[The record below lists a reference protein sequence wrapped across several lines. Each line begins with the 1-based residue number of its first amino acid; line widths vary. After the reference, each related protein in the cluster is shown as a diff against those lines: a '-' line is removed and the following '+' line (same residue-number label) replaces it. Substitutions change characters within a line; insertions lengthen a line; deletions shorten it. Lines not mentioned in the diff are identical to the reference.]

1 MGKSRII
8 KGVPVAPGLA
18 MGPVHVV
25 RAAPDVVPT
34 WSLREDEVEAEI
46 VRLEQGVHEAEEELA
61 RRQALLR
68 AHAGDQDAEILS
80 VHRMI
85 LQDPPARR
93 SLERRIREERINAET
108 CIQGLIETLEESMR
122 GLDGDSV
129 RSYGADLSDPWRAV
143 LDRLMHRDQA
153 ELVSQGDQVVLAA
166 AELTPH
172 VVTTLDRSQVLAIVT
187 ERGGRFSHGAVLA
200 RSIGFPCVVEVP
212 GLLARLEQG
221 MRVLV
226 DGDRGSVQ
234 LRPEAEDVD
243 AFLEQ
248 CKRRRERTALLEV
261 HATSPALTP
270 DGHTIQVRANIES
283 VRDLETFDLAKTDGI
298 GLLRTEFL
306 YLERNQFPSE
316 EEQYR
321 LYRRVLERVGG
332 RPVTLRTLD
341 IGADKRLPYFQ
352 TPEEH
357 NPALGWRGLRVTLE
371 WQDLMRVQL
380 RAALRASAH
389 GDLRILLPMVTSVGE
404 VQHVLRLIGQVRAQL
419 NEQGYEMA
427 DHVPLGIM
435 AEVPSTVLVLE
446 HFAPLIRF
454 VSVGTNDLVQ
464 YLLASDRDNAWVSR
478 LYDPQ
483 HPAVVWALQRVAE
496 VARAHGLESSVCGE
510 LAGDEAS
517 ALMLLGMG
525 YDAVSVAPNFLGE
538 VKYAVRQTPLTDARE
553 LARRAASQDSSDG
566 VRAVLAEARDR
577 LHARLGATQEAR
589 APGQCGPM
597 GGGPARPSPIA

>member
-25 RAAPDVVPT
+25 RAAPDIVPT

-46 VRLEQGVHEAEEELA
+46 ARLEQGVEEAERELA

-68 AHAGDQDAEILS
+68 SQAGEKDAEILS

-108 CIQGLIETLEESMR
+108 CIQGLIESLEESVR

-200 RSIGFPCVVEVP
+200 RSIGFPCVVEIP

-248 CKRRRERTALLEV
+248 CTRRRERTALLEV
-261 HATSPALTP
+261 HATAPARTP
-270 DGHTIQVRANIES
+270 DGHTLKVRANIES
-283 VRDLETFDLAKTDGI
+283 VRDLDTFDLGKTDGI

-306 YLERNQFPSE
+306 YLERAQFPSE

-321 LYRRVLERVGG
+321 LYRRVLEKVGG

-404 VQHVLRLIGQVRAQL
+404 VQQVLKLIGQVRAQL

-427 DHVPLGIM
+427 DRVPLGIM

-446 HFAPLIRF
+446 HFAPSIQF

-464 YLLASDRDNAWVSR
+464 YLLAADRDNAWVSR

-483 HPAVVWALQRVAE
+483 HPAVVWALARVAE
-496 VARAHGLESSVCGE
+496 VARACGLESSVCGE

-538 VKYAVRQTPLTDARE
+538 VKFAVRQTPLADARE
-553 LARRAASQDSSDG
+553 LARRVAQQSSSEG
-566 VRAVLAEARDR
+566 VRAVLAEARER
-577 LHARLGATQEAR
+577 LHARLGANEDAR
-589 APGQCGPM
+589 ASGERGPV

>member
-1 MGKSRII
+1 MGKVRII

-46 VRLEQGVHEAEEELA
+46 RRLERGVREAEEELE
-61 RRQALLR
+61 RRQAAVL
-68 AHAGDQDAEILS
+68 AHASENDAEILA
-80 VHRMI
+80 VHRMV
-85 LQDPPARR
+85 LQDPTARR
-93 SLERRIREERINAET
+93 QIERHIREERINAEA
-108 CIQGLIETLEESMR
+108 CIQRLIETLEKSMR
-122 GLDGDSV
+122 GLEGDSV
-129 RSYGADLSDPWRAV
+129 RGYGADLSDPWRAV
-143 LDRLMHRDQA
+143 LDRLMKRDRA
-153 ELVSQGDQVVLAA
+153 ELVAQGEQVVLAA

-172 VVTTLDRSQVLAIVT
+172 VVTMLDREQVLAIVT

-212 GLLARLEQG
+212 GLLARLEQN
-221 MRVLV
+221 MRIIV
-226 DGDRGSVQ
+226 DGDHGTVQ

-243 AFLEQ
+243 TFLEL
-248 CKRRRERTALLEV
+248 CRRRRERLAVLEAHALKP
-261 HATSPALTP
+261 AMTS
-270 DGHTIQVRANIES
+270 DGHPFQVLLNIES
-283 VRDLETFDLAKTDGI
+283 IRDLTPRDLRKADGV

-306 YLERNQFPSE
+306 YLERPTFPSE

-321 LYRRVLERVGG
+321 LYRRVVESLAG

-341 IGADKRLPYFQ
+341 IGADKKLPYFN
-352 TPEEH
+352 TPAEH
-357 NPALGWRGLRVTLE
+357 NPALGWRGIRVTLE

-389 GDLRILLPMVTSVGE
+389 GDLRILLPMVTSIEE
-404 VQHVLRLIGQVRAQL
+404 VLQVKRMIVHLRGQLA
-419 NEQGYEMA
+419 EQGYEMA

-446 HFAPLIRF
+446 HFAPEIDF

-464 YLLASDRDNAWVSR
+464 YLLASDRDNARVSR

-483 HPAVVWALQRVAE
+483 HPAVLWALERVAT
-496 VARAHGLESSVCGE
+496 VARSLGLATSVCGE
-510 LAGDEAS
+510 LAGDEAA

-525 YDAVSVAPNFLGE
+525 YDALSVAPNFLGE
-538 VKYAVRQTPLTDARE
+538 VKYAIRETPLGEAQE
-553 LARRAASQDSSDG
+553 IARRALAERSSDG

-577 LHARLGATQEAR
+577 LHARSGKTESVLTAR
-589 APGQCGPM
+589 DRGSR
-597 GGGPARPSPIA
+597 GGDPAIDSPSG